1 MKNVTLLTVYE
12 TLKSLQNPTEAQ
24 IQATEEIGAEI
35 AKGAAKKQAA
45 REAYEAAHDVVIGVM
60 SDAPMTVAEIFA
72 ACEDKLPEDFSK
84 NKVQYGLL
92 NYWASEIVKVEN
104 PTGAN
109 GYRLA

>member
-1 MKNVTLLTVYE
+1 MKKATLITVYNTMR
-12 TLKSLQNPTEAQ
+12 TLENPTEEQAVA
-24 IQATEEIGAEI
+24 IQELEAEVNKDI
-35 AKGAAKKQAA
+35 AKKQAA